1 MNKKQRLLTDT
12 LLVSIN
18 ASTNGDETVLLV
30 GRKRLNESVEI
41 VNAFQGKDA
50 MDLYEQLITVKKGE

>member
-1 MNKKQRLLTDT
+1 MKPLTDT
-12 LLVSIN
+12 LLVSIDS
-18 ASTNGDETVLLV
+18 STDGNETVLLV

-50 MDLYEQLITVKKGE
+50 MDLYKQLVTVKKGE

>member
-1 MNKKQRLLTDT
+1 MKPLTDT

-18 ASTNGDETVLLV
+18 SSTDGDETVLLV

-50 MDLYEQLITVKKGE
+50 MDLYKQLVTVKKGE

>member
-1 MNKKQRLLTDT
+1 MKPLTDT
-12 LLVSIN
+12 LLVSID
-18 ASTNGDETVLLV
+18 SSIDGDETVLLV

-50 MDLYEQLITVKKGE
+50 MDLYKQLVTVQKGE

>member
-1 MNKKQRLLTDT
+1 MKPLTDT
-12 LLVSIN
+12 LLVSFGS
-18 ASTNGDETVLLV
+18 STDGDETVLLV

-50 MDLYEQLITVKKGE
+50 MDLYKQLVTVKKGE

>member
-1 MNKKQRLLTDT
+1 MKSLADT

>member
-1 MNKKQRLLTDT
+1 MKPLTDT
-12 LLVSIN
+12 LLVSIDS
-18 ASTNGDETVLLV
+18 STDGDGTVLLV

-50 MDLYEQLITVKKGE
+50 MDLYKQLVTVKKGE

>member
-1 MNKKQRLLTDT
+1 MKPSTDT
-12 LLVSIN
+12 LLVSIDS
-18 ASTNGDETVLLV
+18 STDGDETVLLV

-50 MDLYEQLITVKKGE
+50 MDLYKQLVTVKKGE

>member
-1 MNKKQRLLTDT
+1 MKSLADT

-50 MDLYEQLITVKKGE
+50 MDLYKQLITVKKGE

>member
-1 MNKKQRLLTDT
+1 MKPLTDT
-12 LLVSIN
+12 LLVSIDS
-18 ASTNGDETVLLV
+18 STDGDETVLLV

-50 MDLYEQLITVKKGE
+50 MDLYKQLVTVKKGE

>member
-1 MNKKQRLLTDT
+1 MKPLTDT
-12 LLVSIN
+12 LLVSIDS
-18 ASTNGDETVLLV
+18 STDGDETVLLV

-50 MDLYEQLITVKKGE
+50 MDLYKQLVTVKKGA

>member
-1 MNKKQRLLTDT
+1 MKPLTDT
-12 LLVSIN
+12 LLVSID
-18 ASTNGDETVLLV
+18 SITDGDETVLLL

-50 MDLYEQLITVKKGE
+50 MESYKQLVTVKKGE

>member
-1 MNKKQRLLTDT
+1 MKPLTDT
-12 LLVSIN
+12 LLVSIDS
-18 ASTNGDETVLLV
+18 STDCDKTVLLV

-50 MDLYEQLITVKKGE
+50 MDLYKQLVTVKKGE